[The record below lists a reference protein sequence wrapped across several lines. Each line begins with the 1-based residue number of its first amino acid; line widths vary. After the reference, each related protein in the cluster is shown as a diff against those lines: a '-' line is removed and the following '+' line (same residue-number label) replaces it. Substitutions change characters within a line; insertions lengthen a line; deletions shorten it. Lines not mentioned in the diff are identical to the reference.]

1 MIFDDD
7 FDLFFIEVFIFC
19 IYLKEILMEYLKV
32 NISIIMEELYLWLY
46 EIIYII

>member
-32 NISIIMEELYLWLY
+32 NIIMEELYLWLY
-46 EIIYII
+46 EIIFII

>member
-32 NISIIMEELYLWLY
+32 NIIMEELYLLLY

>member
-7 FDLFFIEVFIFC
+7 FVLFFIEVFIMD

-32 NISIIMEELYLWLY
+32 NIIMEELYLLLY
-46 EIIYII
+46 ELLYI

>member
-7 FDLFFIEVFIFC
+7 FVLFFIEVFIMD

-32 NISIIMEELYLWLY
+32 NIIMEELYLLLY

>member
-7 FDLFFIEVFIFC
+7 FDFFFIEVFIFC

-32 NISIIMEELYLWLY
+32 NIIMEELYLLLY

>member
-7 FDLFFIEVFIFC
+7 FVLFFIEVFIMD

-32 NISIIMEELYLWLY
+32 NIIMEELYLLLY
-46 EIIYII
+46 EIIYKI